1 MPWILT
7 MPVEKTD
14 TCGTC
19 YPMSI
24 ASYKS
29 KCSKKNECGHC
40 GGTWCPSKCVIGAAD
55 PFNKCGTAYPTG
67 ISSDPFCSGKDACK
81 SCNGEWCRA
90 GYNSHFTIVEGNH
103 GREVPEYVPPEDE
116 TLGICCYRGKLG
128 SAKDMCGACADV
140 AKDSTCSVKSRCAG
154 CGGTWCPG
162 PRCVKSFAD
171 KKNPCGSAY
180 PYTGI
185 AKQDDYCALDEKQ
198 CSSCKGAW
206 CEPGNITYS
215 DGQKYDP
222 SHPYIS
228 PTDQRLEPEDPA
240 ETAEAEKEVASD
252 DSIED
257 LFPDGLA

>member
-1 MPWILT
+1 M
-7 MPVEKTD
+7 V
-14 TCGTC
+14 G
-19 YPMSI
+19 
-24 ASYKS
+24 
-29 KCSKKNECGHC
+29 KCQSMFHLKMKH
-40 GGTWCPSKCVIGAAD
+40 WAFAA
-55 PFNKCGTAYPTG
+55 
-67 ISSDPFCSGKDACK
+67 
-81 SCNGEWCRA
+81 
-90 GYNSHFTIVEGNH
+90 IVANW
-103 GREVPEYVPPEDE
+103 EVPK
-116 TLGICCYRGKLG
+116 T
-128 SAKDMCGACADV
+128 CA
-140 AKDSTCSVKSRCAG
+140 AHDSTCSVKSRCAG

-228 PTDQRLEPEDPA
+228 PTDQRLEPDDMA

>member
-1 MPWILT
+1 MPEYTCYCKKVPEPELNPHWLAHSCGEVCEKDRGCPHPCPELCHPGPCARCTAVGGPGSCHCGREQTATTRCGDPKQWSCGAACGQALSCGQHSCKARCHAGPCPPCTEASEESCYCGKAQEWRRCGHSEFSCHKPSLALDLHPIWMPWILT

-90 GYNSHFTIVEGNH
+90 GYNSHFTIVEDA
-103 GREVPEYVPPEDE
+103 ELSDLPPS
-116 TLGICCYRGKLG
+116 LFLRGQ
-128 SAKDMCGACADV
+128 A
-140 AKDSTCSVKSRCAG
+140 
-154 CGGTWCPG
+154 
-162 PRCVKSFAD
+162 
-171 KKNPCGSAY
+171 
-180 PYTGI
+180 
-185 AKQDDYCALDEKQ
+185 
-198 CSSCKGAW
+198 
-206 CEPGNITYS
+206 
-215 DGQKYDP
+215 
-222 SHPYIS
+222 H
-228 PTDQRLEPEDPA
+228 
-240 ETAEAEKEVASD
+240 
-252 DSIED
+252 
-257 LFPDGLA
+257 